1 MEIEKV
7 KEMKNIKPLKNV
19 LDKLHELYWRI
30 LSQQPGYWVSVL
42 NNINE
47 SFEEIQWSDHS
58 KARELLDRGGDLL
71 ASSQFSDEIKSIVGE
86 LWDLMPEPDR
96 EKTKEPRTDIP
107 HY

>member
-1 MEIEKV
+1 
-7 KEMKNIKPLKNV
+7 LK
-19 LDKLHELYWRI
+19 WRI
-30 LSQQPGYWVSVL
+30 FFQQPGYWFSVL

-47 SFEEIQWSDHS
+47 SFEEIQWSDYS
-58 KARELLDRGGDLL
+58 KARALLDRGGDLL

-86 LWDLMPEPDR
+86 LWDLMPEPDK